1 MIIDVEKLPKEGR
14 KISKD
19 FEFLSA
25 ALVEESAVF
34 LKPVHAEL
42 IVRKAGDE
50 ILIKGKIATSL
61 SLICSRCLVPFE
73 SSIDSKFDLVYL
85 PEELDVIQ
93 DQLES
98 DDINKL
104 FYYNGKID
112 IEEVILEQLN
122 LVFPVKPLCSD
133 DCQGICPV
141 CGKIIR
147 DGQCVCVSKSSD
159 PRLNKL
165 KMFIKNKS

>member
-1 MIIDVEKLPKEGR
+1 LEEKMIIDVEKLPKEGR

-42 IVRKAGDE
+42 TVKKMGEE
-50 ILIKGKIATSL
+50 ILIKGKIVTSL
-61 SLICSRCLVPFE
+61 SLICSFETLV
-73 SSIDSKFDLVYL
+73 DSRFDLVYL
-85 PEELDVIQ
+85 PEELDLMQ
-93 DQLES
+93 DQLEI
-98 DDINKL
+98 DDLNKL
-104 FYYNGKID
+104 FYYDGKID

-122 LVFPVKPLCSD
+122 LVFPAKPLCSD

-141 CGKIIR
+141 CGKVIR
-147 DGQCVCVSKSSD
+147 DSECLCSEE
-159 PRLNKL
+159 
-165 KMFIKNKS
+165 F

>member
-19 FEFLSA
+19 FEFLSV

-34 LKPVHAEL
+34 IKPVHAEL
-42 IVRKAGDE
+42 TVKKMGEE
-50 ILIKGKIATSL
+50 ILIKGKIVTSL

-73 SSIDSKFDLVYL
+73 TLIDSRFDLVYL
-85 PEELDVIQ
+85 PEELDLMQ
-93 DQLES
+93 DQLEI
-98 DDINKL
+98 DDLNKL
-104 FYYNGKID
+104 FYYDGKID

-122 LVFPVKPLCSD
+122 LVFPAKPLCSA

-141 CGKIIR
+141 CGKVIR
-147 DGQCVCVSKSSD
+147 DSECVCVQKSSD
-159 PRLNKL
+159 PRLKKL
-165 KMFIKNKS
+165 KIFIKNKS

>member
-25 ALVEESAVF
+25 SLVEESAVF
-34 LKPVHAEL
+34 LKPVHTEL
-42 IVRKAGDE
+42 TVKKLGEE
-50 ILIKGKIATSL
+50 ILIKGKIVTSL

-73 SSIDSKFDLVYL
+73 TLVDSRFDLVYL
-85 PEELDVIQ
+85 PEELDLMQ
-93 DQLES
+93 DQLEL
-98 DDINKL
+98 DDLNKL
-104 FYYNGKID
+104 FYYDGKID

-122 LVFPVKPLCSD
+122 LVFPAKPLCSA

-141 CGKIIR
+141 CGKVIR
-147 DGQCVCVSKSSD
+147 DSECVCVQKSSD
-159 PRLNKL
+159 PRLKKL
-165 KMFIKNKS
+165 KIFIKNKS

>member
-19 FEFLSA
+19 FEFLSV

-42 IVRKAGDE
+42 TVKKVGEE
-50 ILIKGKIATSL
+50 ILIKGKIITSL
-61 SLICSRCLVPFE
+61 SLICSRCVVPFE
-73 SSIDSKFDLVYL
+73 SLIDSRFDLVYL
-85 PEELDVIQ
+85 PEELDVMR

-98 DDINKL
+98 DDLNKL

-141 CGKIIR
+141 CGKVIR
-147 DGQCVCVSKSSD
+147 ESECVCATKNSD
-159 PRLNKL
+159 PRLKKL
-165 KMFIKNKS
+165 KIFIKNKS